1 MTCCRLFFSV
11 KPFPSGGPFS
21 ITVPKVAAVAAI
33 TTTATPAPAWL
44 GRSIAT
50 PQLRILEHSAFV
62 DQQRDQDSY
71 HKHLFV
77 HIGGSPDYSDPLL
90 EVYWGTSFIY
100 FINLKLNKR

>member
-1 MTCCRLFFSV
+1 M
-11 KPFPSGGPFS
+11 
-21 ITVPKVAAVAAI
+21 PKVAAVAAI

-90 EVYWGTSFIY
+90 EVYWGTTFIY